1 MMTAMRTL
9 TRPAAHG
16 VGRRVRRGFTL
27 LEVLLVIAIVV
38 ALGAIVGF
46 ALVGRRQESQVGL
59 AQIDMNTL
67 KQGLKAFYLKFDRYP
82 TDEEGLRALWDKS
95 AITDEAEAGK
105 WTAFLESPIAND
117 RWGTPWGYRQ
127 QSQSGDTSKYDLWSN
142 GPDKQEGTAD
152 DIKSGGMAEEATG
165 EGSGGAPATTGG
177 GSSTAPSGN

>member
-1 MMTAMRTL
+1 MMTAMRSL
-9 TRPAAHG
+9 TRA
-16 VGRRVRRGFTL
+16 RRVRRGFTL

-127 QSQSGDTSKYDLWSN
+127 QSQSGDTTKYDLWSN
-142 GPDKQEGTAD
+142 GPDKQEGTPD
-152 DIKSGGMAEEATG
+152 DIKAGGMTEESSG
-165 EGSGGAPATTGG
+165 DSSSGGGAPASTGG
-177 GSSTAPSGN
+177 GGTPAGN